1 MATLTQNPRFA
12 ADTRSRRHEGNG
24 LRSQRQ
30 PSRVNVGE
38 QERNVSMAAGAILAV
53 QGVSRGSI
61 PGLIGAAVGGY
72 LIYRGATGQ
81 CPVSQALGW
90 DTHHTDG
97 RAPADEITEKG
108 IHVEQSMLVGRP
120 ASDLYGYWRDFQ
132 NLPRIMTHLVSVE
145 KIDERRWRWTA
156 TAPAIAGK
164 QVEWE
169 AELTADEPDSR
180 IAWRSLPG
188 SDVDP
193 IGEVRFEK
201 APGDRGTYVHA
212 TMSYVPPAGKLGHL
226 IAWLFDETPQ
236 RKMRDDLRNFK
247 RLMETGEILTTAG
260 QSRGTCLG
268 TGKRQEKL

>member
-1 MATLTQNPRFA
+1 M
-12 ADTRSRRHEGNG
+12 
-24 LRSQRQ
+24 
-30 PSRVNVGE
+30 NVGE
-38 QERNVSMAAGAILAV
+38 QERNLSMAAGAFLAV

-61 PGLIGAAVGGY
+61 PGLIGAAVGSY

-81 CPVSQALGW
+81 CPVSHALGL
-90 DTHHTDG
+90 DTLHTEG
-97 RAPADEITEKG
+97 RARADRITEQG
-108 IHVEQSMLVGRP
+108 IHVEQSMLIGRP
-120 ASDLYGYWRDFQ
+120 ANDLYTYWRDFQ

-145 KIDERRWRWTA
+145 KIDERRSRWTA
-156 TAPAIAGK
+156 TAIAGK

-188 SDVDP
+188 SDVDT

-247 RLMETGEILTTAG
+247 RLMETGEILTTIG
-260 QSRGTCLG
+260 QPRGTCTG
-268 TGKRQEKL
+268 TGKRQEKM